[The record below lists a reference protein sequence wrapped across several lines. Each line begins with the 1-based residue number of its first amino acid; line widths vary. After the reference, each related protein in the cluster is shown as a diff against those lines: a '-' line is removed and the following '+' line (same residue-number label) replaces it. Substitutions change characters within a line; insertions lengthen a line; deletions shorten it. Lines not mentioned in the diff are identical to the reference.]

1 MAPRRDSSTPVVF
14 DLLALLGKLPPK
26 VLLALLAVTIA
37 VGLVVVYAAHVLQKP
52 SPAETA
58 GPAGSFLFCSWN
70 VENFYDDEDDPKIDD
85 KMEDWFGRNPD
96 EFRIKVEHLASAL
109 LLMNDGRGPDIM
121 SLYEVESERCLQ
133 ALRDAL
139 NERLNKD
146 GKPELKYEHI
156 LFVPDRTG
164 RHFAPGIITRLSVVA
179 DRTHK
184 FAKHPNGRTL
194 EGHITANGYDLVVLA
209 AHWTSRVEHNGKSG
223 EEHANA
229 ARRMSYARDCY
240 GRFRAILTDN
250 PQADV
255 IICGDFNDEFSD
267 PSMQQGLRA
276 VASIDEARSAVSE
289 PRPLALFANWPSSA
303 DPPGTIFGR
312 GHWSI
317 FDHICVSRGMLDDQ
331 GWSWIEGSA
340 AIFAPNELRTRG
352 RRSHGEPFRF
362 GDAKS
367 PEHGFSDHFP
377 ITARLAVKGN
387 GP

>member
-1 MAPRRDSSTPVVF
+1 MSPRRDSSTRFVF
-14 DLLALLGKLPPK
+14 DLLTLLGKLPPK
-26 VLLALLAVTIA
+26 VLFALLLVTIA
-37 VGLVVVYAAHVLQKP
+37 AGAVVFFATQRAHKP
-52 SPAETA
+52 SPAQTP
-58 GPAGSFLFCSWN
+58 GPPGSYLFCSWN

-85 KMEDWFGRNPD
+85 KMEDWFGRHPE
-96 EFRIKVEHLASAL
+96 EFRTKVEHLAAAL

-139 NERLNKD
+139 NERLGKD
-146 GKPELKYEHI
+146 GKGVLKYEHI

-164 RHFAPGIITRLSVVA
+164 RHFAPGIITRLNVEA

-194 EGHITANGYDLVVLA
+194 EGHITANGCDLVVLA

-250 PQADV
+250 PEADV
-255 IICGDFNDEFSD
+255 ILCGDFNDEFTDASI
-267 PSMQQGLRA
+267 QQGLHA
-276 VASIDEARSAVSE
+276 AAIIDEARNALAE
-289 PRPLALFANWPSSA
+289 PHPLALFANWPASA
-303 DPPGTIFGR
+303 DPPGTIYGR
-312 GHWSI
+312 GRWSI
-317 FDHICVSRGMLDDQ
+317 FDHICVSRGMLDDK

-340 AIFAPNELRTRG
+340 TIFAAGQMRVSG
-352 RRSHGEPFRF
+352 RHGEPFRF

-367 PEHGFSDHFP
+367 KEHGYSDHFP
-377 ITARLAVKGN
+377 VTVRFAVKGN
-387 GP
+387 DR